1 MLRIRHVAR
10 VCACHL
16 RASALYLGLVL
27 SGLLVSTPAAMAE
40 RFAFV
45 VGMADY
51 TTITPL
57 KNAVQDA
64 RLIAETLQELG
75 FKVEISENAPKAQLE
90 AKLAA
95 FRRSVPAG
103 ATVLIYFAGHG
114 IQYSDENY
122 LIPLDAD
129 IKEPAD
135 LPLAALPIKALLDQI
150 YAADAESVILVLDA
164 CRNNP
169 LGARSLGPA
178 TRSGGANR
186 GLARISGD
194 RTGTL
199 VAFSTAPGEVA
210 LDGDGGNS
218 PYTMALA
225 EAMRKQGQSIEQVF
239 KETRARVVETTS
251 GRQVPWENSS
261 LVQSIVLH
269 PEIGQP
275 EVVQAHQ
282 CDLAAAHPADPERV
296 GPSVAFRSID
306 PQRAIPVCEAA
317 VAEFPDQ
324 PRFKALLARAYDRAG
339 RGEDSVRLSEAAMAQ
354 GYLAAWHQLG
364 NLYLKGSGVAMDE
377 ARAFELFLY
386 AAERGHVEDQH
397 NIGVAYLNGRGVA
410 KDEAK
415 ARAWFNRA
423 IEQNWAASLNR
434 LGLMME
440 RGQGG
445 AADIDGA
452 LAYYTRAVN
461 LGDRDAMVNLGNAY
475 RTGNGVDADL
485 TYAVELYRRSAL
497 LGSRAAYAVLGHMF
511 EVGEGVTSDA
521 LSAAFWLT
529 LASRDGDTGALE
541 ALQRLRAG
549 MDADTLEALR
559 LRLEDW
565 DQRQFG

>member
-1 MLRIRHVAR
+1 MCGRPLRSIL
-10 VCACHL
+10 L
-16 RASALYLGLVL
+16 RAALLLGT
-27 SGLLVSTPAAMAE
+27 GLGFAPAAMAE

-45 VGMADY
+45 VGMSDY
-51 TTITPL
+51 TTISPL

-64 RLIAETLQELG
+64 RLIAETLQSLG
-75 FKVEISENAPKAQLE
+75 FTVEVSENAPKAQLE
-90 AKLAA
+90 ARLAA

-169 LGARSLGPA
+169 LAARSVGPA

-210 LDGDGGNS
+210 LDGDGRNS
-218 PYTMALA
+218 PYTLALA
-225 EAMRKQGQSIEQVF
+225 EAMRKEGQSIEQVF
-239 KETRARVVETTS
+239 KETRARVVESTS

-261 LVQSIVLH
+261 LVQSIVLR
-269 PEIGQP
+269 PEEGQP

-317 VAEFPDQ
+317 VAEFPAE
-324 PRFKALLARAYDRAG
+324 PRYKALLARAYDRAG
-339 RGEDSVRLSEAAMAQ
+339 RGADAVRLSEAAMEQ

-364 NLYLKGSGVAMDE
+364 NLYLKGSGVPMDE

-410 KDEAK
+410 KDEVQ
-415 ARAWFNRA
+415 ARVWFNRA

-445 AADIDGA
+445 AVDIAAA
-452 LAYYTRAVN
+452 LAHYTRAVN

-475 RTGNGVDADL
+475 RKGTGVAVDHA
-485 TYAVELYRRSAL
+485 YAVELYQRSAL
-497 LGSRAAYAVLGHMF
+497 LGARAAYAVLGQMF
-511 EVGEGVTSDA
+511 QDGEGVTADP

-529 LASRDGDTGALE
+529 LASREGDTAALE
-541 ALQRLRAG
+541 ALQRLRDG
-549 MDADTLEALR
+549 MDEAALEALR